1 MATYW
6 KLSKKAMGDYDF
18 RSTYVEPNAQY
29 LYRHGDYFDTRDEE
43 ITFRRRSDD
52 EVSTKLL
59 EDVRNTLSGE
69 YVHYLI
75 RENYKSDGVSE
86 VTVDQLL
93 EESVRLKKLGLS
105 EATLSTIAHWRDDD
119 ESLMTVPKPWTNK
132 DAYLVGSRENYRI
145 TLAPV
150 GETNKII
157 DKAEVVYQLTD
168 HGHWVD
174 DRYPAVAT
182 LGATKVTHQR
192 PTFETSRFAVSQIL
206 NPQTEVVMNWD
217 EVWADLGVTPDE
229 LSLG

>member
-1 MATYW
+1 M
-6 KLSKKAMGDYDF
+6 
-18 RSTYVEPNAQY
+18 N
-29 LYRHGDYFDTRDEE
+29 
-43 ITFRRRSDD
+43 
-52 EVSTKLL
+52 
-59 EDVRNTLSGE
+59 
-69 YVHYLI
+69 
-75 RENYKSDGVSE
+75 
-86 VTVDQLL
+86 
-93 EESVRLKKLGLS
+93 RL
-105 EATLSTIAHWRDDD
+105 
-119 ESLMTVPKPWTNK
+119 
-132 DAYLVGSRENYRI
+132 GSRENYRI

-217 EVWADLGVTPDE
+217 EVWADLGVTPRGAFR
-229 LSLG
+229 L

>member
-1 MATYW
+1 MTRCQLNYW
-6 KLSKKAMGDYDF
+6 K
-18 RSTYVEPNAQY
+18 TYVTHSA
-29 LYRHGDYFDTRDEE
+29 
-43 ITFRRRSDD
+43 
-52 EVSTKLL
+52 
-59 EDVRNTLSGE
+59 
-69 YVHYLI
+69 
-75 RENYKSDGVSE
+75 

-174 DRYPAVAT
+174 DRYPAIAT

-206 NPQTEVVMNWD
+206 NPQTEAAINWD
-217 EVWADLGVTPDE
+217 EVWADLGVTPDD

>member
-1 MATYW
+1 M
-6 KLSKKAMGDYDF
+6 
-18 RSTYVEPNAQY
+18 
-29 LYRHGDYFDTRDEE
+29 
-43 ITFRRRSDD
+43 TFRRCSDD
-52 EVSTKLL
+52 EASTRLL
-59 EDVRNTLSGE
+59 EDVRDTLSSE
-69 YVHYLI
+69 YVYRLVQK
-75 RENYKSDGVSE
+75 NYKSDSVSE
-86 VTVDQLL
+86 VSVDQLL

-105 EATLSTIAHWRDDD
+105 EVELSNIAYRRDDD

-132 DAYLVGSRENYRI
+132 DAYLVGAGENYRI